1 MNFQICFTCPDR
13 FCELLPGDLGS
24 SAIFLQDLVG
34 QALASFP
41 LPTVVIAVELDF
53 RIPESTYLVQIHI
66 RSNARLGAI
75 PYDWDTLRLEI
86 ECIIS
91 QVMLQCFWEIR
102 YSECRDCP
110 E

>member
-41 LPTVVIAVELDF
+41 LAAVVIGVELDF
-53 RIPESTYLVQIHI
+53 RISESTYLVQIHI
-66 RSNARLGAI
+66 HSNAYLAAI
-75 PYDWDTLRLEI
+75 PYDWGDLKLEI

-91 QVMLQCFWEIR
+91 QAMLQCFWEIR
-102 YSECRDCP
+102 YSEYRDCSG
-110 E
+110 

>member
-13 FCELLPGDLGS
+13 FCELLSSDFGS

-34 QALASFP
+34 QALPSFP

-53 RIPESTYLVQIHI
+53 RISDSTYLVRIHI

-86 ECIIS
+86 ECAIS
-91 QVMLQCFWEIR
+91 QAMLQCFWEVR
-102 YSECRDCP
+102 YSECRGCP
-110 E
+110 G